1 MTPKE
6 LGYYMPAEWAEHKA
20 TWLSYPHNE
29 DSWPGKIETI
39 FPSYHLFIKVLA
51 EDEDVHI
58 NVDDQRMEDH
68 VAEALSAIG
77 TNMERIFFHQFSTND
92 A

>member
-51 EDEDVHI
+51 EDEEVHMA
-58 NVDDQRMEDH
+58 Q
-68 VAEALSAIG
+68 
-77 TNMERIFFHQFSTND
+77 T
-92 A
+92 